1 MSMIAAELVC
11 GVDEAGRGPLAG
23 PVIAAAVVLDPG
35 RPIAGLRDSKLL
47 TAAQRQRLADTIR
60 TRAIAWAIGRAEHE
74 EIDAINILQ
83 ASLCAMQRAIDALRP
98 AAHFALV
105 DGNRL
110 PVLAIPALALIG
122 GDRIEPAIAAASILA
137 KTVRDEVMRGFDGD
151 YPGYGFS
158 RHFGYAT
165 EAHVAALTRL
175 GPCAIHRRSF
185 APVRA
190 MLQIRLLE

>member
-1 MSMIAAELVC
+1 MSGLVC

-23 PVIAAAVVLDPG
+23 PVVAAAVVLDPA
-35 RPIAGLRDSKLL
+35 RPIPGLRDSKLL
-47 TAAQRQRLADTIR
+47 TALQRARLADTIR
-60 TRAIAWAIGRAEHE
+60 ERALAWAVGQANHD
-74 EIDAINILQ
+74 EIDAVNILQ
-83 ASLCAMQRAIDALRP
+83 ASLQAMRRAIDGLVP
-98 AAHFALV
+98 AAHFALI
-105 DGNRL
+105 DGNRMPPL
-110 PVLAIPALALIG
+110 GIPGQALVG

-137 KTVRDEVMRGFDGD
+137 KTVRDAMMCAFEVE
-151 YPGYGFS
+151 YPGYGFD

-190 MLQIRLLE
+190 LLQLSL

>member
-1 MSMIAAELVC
+1 MSIAAPELVC

-35 RPIAGLRDSKLL
+35 RPIPGLRDSKLL

-60 TRAIAWAIGRAEHE
+60 TRAIAWSIGRAEHE

>member
-1 MSMIAAELVC
+1 MSIEAELVC

-60 TRAIAWAIGRAEHE
+60 ARAIAWAIGRAEHE